1 VEVYTNRPAGN
12 GYAILQAPT
21 RAQLTLWENTN
32 GGAFPFVDF
41 GGKQVLPSAQYSF
54 ADLQNLPFSAV
65 AAQVG
70 NNSTSIGAD
79 IDASAAQL
87 ITTICSSLSKHQP
100 AAVCSAVHSG

>member
-1 VEVYTNRPAGN
+1 MEVYTNKQQGN
-12 GYAILQAPT
+12 GYAPLQTPT
-21 RAQLTLWENTN
+21 QAQLTLWQATN
-32 GGAFPFVDF
+32 GGAFPFLDF

-54 ADLQNLPFSAV
+54 AELQNLPFSAV

-87 ITTICSSLSKHQP
+87 VKTICGSLSHDRP
-100 AAVCSAVHSG
+100 SNVCSAASSG